1 VHKTDSAQPAKTPA
15 RGSAK
20 AQKEARR
27 EARGVPIEQIQ
38 REARADRC
46 FSCYHTTCDCP
57 PGKGLNGGQRG

>member
-1 VHKTDSAQPAKTPA
+1 MHSKPQPEKASPKP
-15 RGSAK
+15 SAK

-27 EARGVPIEQIQ
+27 AARSVPHEQIQ

-46 FSCYHTTCDCP
+46 FCCFHIPCDCP